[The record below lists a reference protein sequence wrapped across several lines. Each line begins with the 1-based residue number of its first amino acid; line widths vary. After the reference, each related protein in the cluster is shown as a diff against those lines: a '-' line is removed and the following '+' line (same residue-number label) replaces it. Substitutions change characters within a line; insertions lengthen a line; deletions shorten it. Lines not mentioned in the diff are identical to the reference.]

1 MTKKHFPTGLD
12 GRMRDGNGEIHKK
25 RGDTLIK
32 TLRKEYG
39 DDFAK
44 GYRADTMLATVLKR
58 EGLQTL
64 SQLLQT
70 EK

>member
-1 MTKKHFPTGLD
+1 MTKKHFPIGLD

-25 RGDTLIK
+25 RGDTLVK

-39 DDFAK
+39 DEFAK
-44 GYRADTMLATVLKR
+44 GYRSDTMLATVLKR